1 MIIAAIA
8 SFFVKDI
15 EAVLNFPGINSVIN
29 VFLPIVVMFF
39 AALSST
45 TYPSISLEGNHVW
58 LTASLPVRSETIY
71 KAKIIMNLCL
81 TVPAI
86 LISSVLL
93 SIRFRPDLLYAVLT
107 VVISVLCSIFMAV
120 FGLTVNIKFPNFE
133 WTNAAAV
140 VKQGASGM
148 ICSFGGIILVFVS
161 GGIILM
167 TPLPPLAVYLV
178 LVILFIAGT
187 FISWRIAAKTP
198 LIQLISR

>member
-1 MIIAAIA
+1 
-8 SFFVKDI
+8 
-15 EAVLNFPGINSVIN
+15 
-29 VFLPIVVMFF
+29 MFF

-133 WTNAAAV
+133 WTNAAAGR
-140 VKQGASGM
+140 KTRS
-148 ICSFGGIILVFVS
+148 IRDD
-161 GGIILM
+161 
-167 TPLPPLAVYLV
+167 
-178 LVILFIAGT
+178 LFIWRHYFGVRIGRYYFNDAAAAAGC
-187 FISWRIAAKTP
+187 ISCIGHSFYCWNIYFMADRSEDAAHTVNQP
-198 LIQLISR
+198 LT